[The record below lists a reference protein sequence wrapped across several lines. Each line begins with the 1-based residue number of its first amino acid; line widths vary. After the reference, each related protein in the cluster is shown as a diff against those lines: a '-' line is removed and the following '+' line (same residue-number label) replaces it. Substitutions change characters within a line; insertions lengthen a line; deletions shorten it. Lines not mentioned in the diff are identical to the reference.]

1 MTGNYSVNYSEL
13 RRPNLQA
20 VEEDPDEMDSSNRNA
35 SNSKKGVPTMEDLI
49 EEAKDSDYTINRDRA
64 KSGHKQVDAR
74 FSTNT
79 DTEFMPVQFV
89 DDNNEDQLKLTGSH
103 RRNATSFVNMRPTT
117 GNMS

>member
-1 MTGNYSVNYSEL
+1 
-13 RRPNLQA
+13 
-20 VEEDPDEMDSSNRNA
+20 MDSSNRNA
-35 SNSKKGVPTMEDLI
+35 SNSKNGVPTMQDLI
-49 EEAKDSDYTINRDRA
+49 EEAKDSDEKQNRDRA

-89 DDNNEDQLKLTGSH
+89 DDSNDDQLKIHSGTH
-103 RRNATSFVNMRPTT
+103 RRNATSFVNMRSTT